1 MPGRI
6 RQHGQINTQQ
16 LQPLVI
22 TLRGGCF
29 KQNARVGADGEPG
42 IGGQFMLK
50 SRVREGTQAIVV
62 FPPQRVM
69 NALPKFET
77 PGEDPARRPAA

>member
-50 SRVREGTQAIVV
+50 
-62 FPPQRVM
+62 
-69 NALPKFET
+69 LP
-77 PGEDPARRPAA
+77 RRPARIAERHQHGLRPFAAGDRFEDVF